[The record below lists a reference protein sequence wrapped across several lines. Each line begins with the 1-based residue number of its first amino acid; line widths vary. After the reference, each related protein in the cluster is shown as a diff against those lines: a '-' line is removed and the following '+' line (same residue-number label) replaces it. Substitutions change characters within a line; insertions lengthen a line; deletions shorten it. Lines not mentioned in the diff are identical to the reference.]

1 MLAAYQCLLAHGA
14 LVLLWQSQVPMDSSA
29 QDCASALKN
38 WAFPSPILGL
48 QVPTSLPLRY
58 ARTLTTV
65 HTPDFDTL
73 SQRHINALS
82 TRYKLGSQAGCVP
95 PRQFPAASIAGTST
109 DTALYLLTTKTF
121 PLFYSIIDSL
131 TLETKLIIF
140 HEI

>member
-73 SQRHINALS
+73 SQRLS
-82 TRYKLGSQAGCVP
+82 TPSPLGIGLDLRLAVCPLGNSLLP
-95 PRQFPAASIAGTST
+95 PLLAPAQTQLCIYSPQKPCLCSI
-109 DTALYLLTTKTF
+109 
-121 PLFYSIIDSL
+121 PSL
-131 TLETKLIIF
+131 IP
-140 HEI
+140 

>member
-82 TRYKLGSQAGCVP
+82 TRYRLGSQAGCVP
-95 PRQFPAASIAGTST
+95 LGNSLLPP
-109 DTALYLLTTKTF
+109 LLTPAQTQ
-121 PLFYSIIDSL
+121 LCIYSPQKPCLRSIPSL
-131 TLETKLIIF
+131 IP
-140 HEI
+140 